1 MKVAIQLVEKGLVPR
16 PLIRRG
22 IRSLLAQRLDEQKQ
36 IWDANPDRAMEDWT
50 ESMRSS
56 ASIALVP
63 DKANEQHYE
72 VPAEFFNLVLGP
84 NKKYSSASYEDKYTA
99 LADAED
105 AMLALTCERAQLA
118 NGQAILELGCGWGS
132 LTLWMARH
140 YPDSQIVAVS
150 NSAPQRRSIEAVLER
165 EKLTNVTILT
175 ADMNSFEAPG
185 VYDRIVSVEM
195 FEHMRNWEELL
206 GRARGWLKDD
216 GLLFMH
222 VFAHMRYA
230 YPFEVQGDDDWMGRY
245 FFSGGMMPQHAML
258 DHLNIPFDVADR
270 WVVSG
275 SHYAQTSEHWA
286 QNLERN
292 KRQIMP
298 ILAETY
304 GADQAKLWFHRWRV
318 FFLSCAELFA
328 WDKGQEWVVS
338 HQLLRPRGKDES

>member
-1 MKVAIQLVEKGLVPR
+1 MKAAIQLIEKGLVPR

-22 IRSLLAQRLDEQKQ
+22 IRALLGQRLKEQEQ
-36 IWDANPDRAMEDWT
+36 VWDADPKKAMEAWT
-50 ESMRSS
+50 ESMRS

-72 VPAEFFNLVLGP
+72 VPAAFFNLVLGP
-84 NKKYSSASYEDKYTA
+84 NKKYSSAYYDRKGMTLEQ
-99 LADAED
+99 AED
-105 AMLALTCERAQLA
+105 AMLGLTCERAQLV
-118 NGQAILELGCGWGS
+118 NGQSILELGCGWGS

-140 YPDSQIVAVS
+140 YPDSKITAVS
-150 NSAPQRRSIEAVLER
+150 NSAPQRQSIEASLEK
-165 EKLTNVTILT
+165 EGFTNVTVLT
-175 ADMNSFEAPG
+175 EDMNTFEAPG
-185 VYDRIVSVEM
+185 TYDRIVSVEM

-206 GRARGWLKDD
+206 GRARGWIKND
-216 GLLFMH
+216 GKLFMH

-245 FFSGGMMPQHAML
+245 FFSGGMMPQHDML
-258 DHLNIPFDVADR
+258 DQLNIPFDVADR

-286 QNLERN
+286 QNLERH
-292 KRQIMP
+292 KRVILP

-304 GADQAKLWFHRWRV
+304 GDDQAKVWFQRWRV

-338 HQLLRPRGKDES
+338 HHLLSPCARDES